1 MMRLFFWALLPAS
14 LTSCMALDSNLS
26 NIREESYKITTNK
39 GISCRSKIPF
49 LLQKYLDESIKISQV
64 TWSGNCKNSELDGQ
78 GTLIGLDQNSQRV
91 FQIKGVAKENSQRS
105 YVSQF
110 EQYEFDFLGKQ
121 YIGNQANSPIV
132 FFYPS
137 SLTIGDAIINIDDRN
152 KYQGSFIGDPNTK
165 KINYSFGFPYKLI
178 NEANKTELAVSLLR
192 EDRAIYSGIFKAPPA
207 LANIQTGE
215 NIPLGTLTQNGKF
228 IACYVD
234 SKKYNSQI
242 ECDHQF
248 KKLESDIQNQ
258 LVIIDQKK
266 DQEMATERQR
276 LQQKR
281 IEEQERV
288 QQAKEEAQARR
299 QEQWQQLGQVL
310 GAAATGYVG
319 YQVAKQGGS
328 SPVYLP
334 SQKIDWSNS
343 IAQKYYTKKEIQKM
357 YLNKCGSK
365 IDAWY
370 DAWIADEKSRP
381 YYNEKKLDSKDIFF
395 QKERD
400 YMLGFGNNTD
410 SGGGLGMRDETHDGT
425 GRYYNEPRY
434 YPDKNSEAAK
444 RVWEG
449 IRSYEGFIKRHKFY
463 LQEAEKQAST
473 VPKTDRRTYI
483 AAYQTAGLAKAC
495 SYKFI
500 LSFWGES

>member
-26 NIREESYKITTNK
+26 NIREESYKITTNN

-310 GAAATGYVG
+310 GTAATVYT
-319 YQVAKQGGS
+319 AKQTQKANTARYSKPTPTPTYTPSQTSVYTPPAPITQINTPSYNPTPTINYPNSSTKNKVNSSEYEVHNCLSINNNHLQNNCDFPVWVSQCAYKTSYDKKVQLNAFEMGS
-328 SPVYLP
+328 SFDCEKNIGLDSIAARSKDPARLTG
-334 SQKIDWSNS
+334 QKIVWF
-343 IAQKYYTKKEIQKM
+343 ACKKPATPKNTIFD
-357 YLNKCGSK
+357 S
-365 IDAWY
+365 
-370 DAWIADEKSRP
+370 SRQ
-381 YYNEKKLDSKDIFF
+381 LI
-395 QKERD
+395 
-400 YMLGFGNNTD
+400 
-410 SGGGLGMRDETHDGT
+410 T
-425 GRYYNEPRY
+425 GYCE
-434 YPDKNSEAAK
+434 
-444 RVWEG
+444 
-449 IRSYEGFIKRHKFY
+449 
-463 LQEAEKQAST
+463 
-473 VPKTDRRTYI
+473 
-483 AAYQTAGLAKAC
+483 
-495 SYKFI
+495 
-500 LSFWGES
+500 